1 MPEQVV
7 APGCSGAR
15 QIKGGV
21 MKYSD
26 EFDRLLA
33 LLVKENDRLV
43 YKGAN
48 YTDTYTR
55 KYLLSFIERFT
66 SRLMY
71 NHCIEDRVAMH
82 EIADEYH
89 EWCKKN
95 PDVDDLAKKDKEYR
109 LEQKEGMLKNNITPI
124 RRQNDVDTSNDRI

>member
-1 MPEQVV
+1 VP
-7 APGCSGAR
+7 AKF
-15 QIKGGV
+15 KGGV

-33 LLVKENDRLV
+33 LLIKENDRLIH
-43 YKGAN
+43 KGVN

-55 KYLLSFIERFT
+55 KYLLSFIERLT
-66 SRLMY
+66 SRVMY

-89 EWCKKN
+89 EWLDKN
-95 PDVDDLAKKDKEYR
+95 ADRLAKEDQDYKLEMKEAT
-109 LEQKEGMLKNNITPI
+109 L
-124 RRQNDVDTSNDRI
+124 RRQGDVDTSNDRV